1 MMKMMNKKIKNFF
14 QKIKRKFYKTPEEKR
29 KDLSKKI
36 FYIADEII
44 YLENTLKKYNF
55 YSAKIYFSFKNDDI
69 IEDIKNG
76 LEERKLFN
84 YEIIKKDNNIKLI
97 LTKK

>member
-1 MMKMMNKKIKNFF
+1 MMNKKIKNFF
-14 QKIKRKFYKTPEEKR
+14 QKIKRKFFKTSEENR
-29 KDLSKKI
+29 EDFSKKI
-36 FYIADEII
+36 FYIADEIT

-55 YSAKIYFSFKNDDI
+55 YSARIYFSFKDDSI
-69 IEDIKNG
+69 IEDIEKG
-76 LEERKLFN
+76 LEKRKLFN

>member
-1 MMKMMNKKIKNFF
+1 MMNKKIKNFF
-14 QKIKRKFYKTPEEKR
+14 QKIKRKFFKTPEENR
-29 KDLSKKI
+29 EDFSKKI
-36 FYIADEII
+36 FYIADEIT

-55 YSAKIYFSFKNDDI
+55 YSARIYFSFKDDSI
-69 IEDIKNG
+69 IEDIEKG
-76 LEERKLFN
+76 LEKRKLFN

>member
-1 MMKMMNKKIKNFF
+1 MKMMNKKIKNYF
-14 QKIKRKFYKTPEEKR
+14 QKIKRKFFKTPEENR
-29 KDLSKKI
+29 EDFSKKI
-36 FYIADEII
+36 FYIADEIT

-55 YSAKIYFSFKNDDI
+55 YSARIYFSFKDDSI
-69 IEDIKNG
+69 IEDIEKG
-76 LEERKLFN
+76 LEKRKLFN

>member
-1 MMKMMNKKIKNFF
+1 MKMMNKKIKNFF
-14 QKIKRKFYKTPEEKR
+14 QKIKRKFFKTPEENR
-29 KDLSKKI
+29 EDFSKKI
-36 FYIADEII
+36 FYIADEIT

-55 YSAKIYFSFKNDDI
+55 YSARIYFSFKDDSI
-69 IEDIKNG
+69 IGDIEKG
-76 LEERKLFN
+76 LEKRKLFN

>member
-14 QKIKRKFYKTPEEKR
+14 QKIKRKFFKTPEENR
-29 KDLSKKI
+29 EDFSKKI
-36 FYIADEII
+36 FYIADEIT

-55 YSAKIYFSFKNDDI
+55 YSARIYFSFKDDSI
-69 IEDIKNG
+69 IEDIEKG
-76 LEERKLFN
+76 LEKRKLFN

>member
-1 MMKMMNKKIKNFF
+1 MMNKKIKNFF
-14 QKIKRKFYKTPEEKR
+14 QKMKRKFFKTPEEKR
-29 KDLSKKI
+29 EDFSKKI
-36 FYIADEII
+36 FYIADEIT

-55 YSAKIYFSFKNDDI
+55 YSARIYFSFKDDNI
-69 IEDIKNG
+69 TEDIKKG
-76 LEERKLFN
+76 LEKRKLFN

>member
-1 MMKMMNKKIKNFF
+1 MNKKIKNFF
-14 QKIKRKFYKTPEEKR
+14 QKIKRKFFKTPEENR
-29 KDLSKKI
+29 EDFSKKI
-36 FYIADEII
+36 FYIADEIT

-55 YSAKIYFSFKNDDI
+55 YSARIYFSFKDDSI
-69 IEDIKNG
+69 IEDIEKG
-76 LEERKLFN
+76 LEKRKLFN